1 MRVYYY
7 KYLNFQD
14 LILNSQNLVLAAAAA
29 VVAAAVVT
37 AATAAVV
44 AVANDENY
52 NQKNDPSTAVVTKC
66 ITHKNVPP

>member
-1 MRVYYY
+1 
-7 KYLNFQD
+7 
-14 LILNSQNLVLAAAAA
+14 LVLAAAAA

-52 NQKNDPSTAVVTKC
+52 NQKNDPSTAVVSKC